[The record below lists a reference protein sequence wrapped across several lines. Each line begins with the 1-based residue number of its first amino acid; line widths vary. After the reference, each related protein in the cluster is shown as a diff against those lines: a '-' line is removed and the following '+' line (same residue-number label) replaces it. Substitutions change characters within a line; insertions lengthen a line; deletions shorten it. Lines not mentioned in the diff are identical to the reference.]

1 MTTVLP
7 QLNSDLGELADRV
20 RKSLV
25 RVAAGRSGSG
35 SGVVISADGLVVTNA
50 HVVSALAVSE
60 GKGRRPLREL
70 RVVLPDGPVAAAKL
84 LDKDDDLDVAVLK
97 IEQLEG
103 NLLELYP
110 LALHPIEMGDS
121 KALRPGQW
129 VMAMGHPWGVAGAAA
144 AGIVI
149 GAGSDLPEAPGAGR
163 DWIAVDL
170 ALRPGHSG
178 GPLVDHQGRLIGM
191 STMMAGLEVGMA
203 VPAHVISDFVE
214 SVRAAAPGAG
224 RRNGTPA

>member
-1 MTTVLP
+1 MTTLLH
-7 QLNSDLGELADRV
+7 QLNSDLGDLADRV

-25 RVAAGRSGSG
+25 QVAVGRSGAG
-35 SGVVISADGLVVTNA
+35 SGVVLAADGLVVTNA
-50 HVVSALAVSE
+50 HVVSAE
-60 GKGRRPLREL
+60 KGHRRVREL
-70 RVVLPDGPVAAAKL
+70 RVALPAGAVAAAKL
-84 LDKDDDLDVAVLK
+84 LDKDDGLDVAVLK
-97 IEQLEG
+97 IEKLGE
-103 NLLELYP
+103 NLP
-110 LALHPIEMGDS
+110 KLHPIELGDS

-149 GAGSDLPEAPGAGR
+149 GCGSDLPEAPGAGK

-203 VPAHVISDFVE
+203 VPAHVIGEYVE
-214 SVRAAAPGAG
+214 SVRAGVPGADW
-224 RRNGTPA
+224 RNVTIV

>member
-1 MTTVLP
+1 MMTTLLT
-7 QLNSDLGELADRV
+7 QMNSDLGELADRV

-25 RVAAGRSGSG
+25 QVSAGRRGSG
-35 SGVVISADGLVVTNA
+35 SGVVFTADGLVVTNA
-50 HVVSALAVSE
+50 HVVSGQRGHPS
-60 GKGRRPLREL
+60 GRGLQVTL
-70 RVVLPDGPVAAAKL
+70 SSGSVAAAGL
-84 LDKDDDLDVAVLK
+84 LAKDDDLDVAVLK
-97 IEQLEG
+97 IEQLDGKLPE
-103 NLLELYP
+103 
-110 LALHPIEMGDS
+110 LHPIELGDS

-149 GAGSDLPEAPGAGR
+149 GAGTDQPEAPGGGR
-163 DWIAVDL
+163 DWVVVDL

-203 VPAHVISDFVE
+203 VPAHIIGEFVA
-214 SVRAAAPGAG
+214 SVRAGDPGAG
-224 RRNGTPA
+224 GRDVALV